1 MVRCELKVSLHEQ
14 EDTVSSLESPGFKA
28 RCLSSAFF
36 SARPPQKGSPARGQG
51 GWEMTDNSLG
61 GGKG

>member
-14 EDTVSSLESPGFKA
+14 EDTVSSLESSGFKA

-36 SARPPQKGSPARGQG
+36 SAAPRKGVLRGDREDG
-51 GWEMTDNSLG
+51 R
-61 GGKG
+61 